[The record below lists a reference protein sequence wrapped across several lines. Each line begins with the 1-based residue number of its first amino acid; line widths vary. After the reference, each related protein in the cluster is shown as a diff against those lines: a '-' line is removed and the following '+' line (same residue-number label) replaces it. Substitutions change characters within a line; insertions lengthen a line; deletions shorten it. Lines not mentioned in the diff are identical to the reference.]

1 MYLYYLHLSPVPQE
15 ESQLIYQRSWNEDI
29 RFHSAHGSDI
39 SLLHNDTL
47 AIRRGWT
54 ENGICLMNRPLKIG
68 EKVHIR
74 GILNCY
80 IDIYGTSIWNHPSL
94 KVSMTSI
101 PPETFFG
108 TNDEKEAVMEGLINV
123 DLPRCIE
130 VHHHCPHVHH
140 RFHEHDH
147 TCLGHPCLGHPIH
160 LCISLCPNGSVLV
173 RHNETDVKD
182 HYRYPEVSSNTPLWL
197 VIKPS
202 NVGSIWISHD

>member
-74 GILNCY
+74 GIFNCY
-80 IDIYGTSIWNHPSL
+80 IDIRGRSIWNPSL

-101 PPETFFG
+101 PPETFG
-108 TNDEKEAVMEGLINV
+108 TKDEKEAVMEGLINV
-123 DLPRCIE
+123 DLPCCTE
-130 VHHHCPHVHH
+130 VHHHCHHVHH
-140 RFHEHDH
+140 PFHEHNH
-147 TCLGHPCLGHPIH
+147 TCLGHPIH
-160 LCISLCPNGSVLV
+160 LCISLCPNGLVLV
-173 RHNETDVKD
+173 RYNETDEKD

-197 VIKPS
+197 VIIPS